1 MQDKLELRTF
11 LLFLMIVSLGFLWL
25 LKPFFAPIFWA
36 CAIAVIFYPLQQR
49 LMRAMPNRPNSVTLL
64 TLLTCVVIVVLPV
77 VFIVSSVVGE
87 GLHLYNRLQS
97 GEINPA
103 AYIEQVRAAF
113 PLVEQT
119 LERFDIRMDK
129 LKEQAVDAAMASGKF
144 LAQNAFSIGQNA
156 FGWVLSLCL
165 MLYLA
170 FFILRDGDR
179 LINLLIRALPLGDA
193 RERLLLAKF
202 AEVTRATVKGNLVVA
217 MVQGALGGLIFW
229 FLGIQGALLWG
240 VMMAI
245 ASLIPAIGAAI
256 IWLPAAIYL
265 LATGEYVDGI
275 ILVAF
280 GAGVIGLVDNILRP
294 ILVGRDTKLPDYL
307 VLLSTLGGI
316 VLFGISGFVVG
327 PLLAALFIAFWE
339 IFMREI
345 HVIQADLAPDDKTG
359 KTDSS
364 AQV

>member
-1 MQDKLELRTF
+1 MQDKLELRSF
-11 LLFLMIVSLGFLWL
+11 LILLLVVSLGFLWL

-36 CAIAVIFYPLQQR
+36 CAIAVIFSPLQQR
-49 LMRAMPNRPNSVTLL
+49 LIRAMPKSPNSATLL
-64 TLLTCVVIVVLPV
+64 TLLTCVLIVVLPV
-77 VFIVSSVVGE
+77 VFIVSSVVSE
-87 GLHLYNRLQS
+87 GLQLYHRLQS

-113 PLVEQT
+113 PAIEQA

-129 LKEQAVDAAMASGKF
+129 LKEQAVDAAMTSGKF

-170 FFILRDGDR
+170 FFVLRDGDK
-179 LINLLIRALPLGDA
+179 LVELLIRALPLGDA

-217 MVQGALGGLIFW
+217 MVQGALGGVIFW
-229 FLGIQGALLWG
+229 FLDIQGALLWG
-240 VMMAI
+240 VMMAV

-265 LATGEYVDGI
+265 LATGEYVEGI
-275 ILVAF
+275 ILIAF

-345 HVIQADLAPDDKTG
+345 HVIEEQTAIEEQAE
-359 KTDSS
+359 KTDS
-364 AQV
+364 APQV